1 MKNADK
7 AKLERYK
14 LTQKNTKKAIY
25 NARANLYIK
34 KSIRKAV
41 QYRGWKK
48 IYTNCSNKK
57 KKKFRDLCSVKYA
70 KDVSQKALIRDKY
83 IKEKIERLFWKI
95 I

>member
-7 AKLERYK
+7 AKLKRYK

-41 QYRGWKK
+41 QYRG
-48 IYTNCSNKK
+48 
-57 KKKFRDLCSVKYA
+57 
-70 KDVSQKALIRDKY
+70 
-83 IKEKIERLFWKI
+83 
-95 I
+95 